1 MTEATSTKNS
11 DGTMIDNDGHRRFK
25 ESVDT
30 SKTPKEERDDPR
42 RGDAGRPDA
51 TVK

>member
-1 MTEATSTKNS
+1 MTEATRKQTNDSMTK
-11 DGTMIDNDGHRRFK
+11 DDGHQRFK
-25 ESVDT
+25 EAVDT
-30 SKTPKEERDDPR
+30 SKTPQEEKDDPR